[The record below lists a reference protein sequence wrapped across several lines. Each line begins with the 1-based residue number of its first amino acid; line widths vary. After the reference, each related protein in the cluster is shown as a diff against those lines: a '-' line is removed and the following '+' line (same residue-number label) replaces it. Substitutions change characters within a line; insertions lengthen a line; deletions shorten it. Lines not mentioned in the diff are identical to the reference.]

1 MTFWA
6 NNPLS
11 TDIASLL
18 MSRGVVAH
26 QIWPGHQSAFHL
38 SQETANSPSISS
50 TRSTKF
56 FDQYIAAVG
65 NIILW

>member
-38 SQETANSPSISS
+38 SQEVSFTEDLTLSS
-50 TRSTKF
+50 MQQTFYRKGESE
-56 FDQYIAAVG
+56 
-65 NIILW
+65 

>member
-26 QIWPGHQSAFHL
+26 QIWPGHQS
-38 SQETANSPSISS
+38 
-50 TRSTKF
+50 
-56 FDQYIAAVG
+56 DQYIAAVG
-65 NIILW
+65 SIILW